1 MDNSLVSSLRKSYEL
16 NELLEE
22 NVSQNPIEQFRTWF
36 KDAIDG
42 DVKEPNAMVLSTI
55 KDGKPSAR
63 VVLLKGFDA
72 EGFTFFTNYESHKGQ
87 QLGGSP
93 YAALTFFWDGLERQ
107 VRIEGEVS
115 KVSEGDSD
123 AYFWSRPIS
132 SQIGAWVSKQSEEVS
147 GRDVLEKSQAF
158 FEEKF
163 KNVSPI
169 PRPPHWGGYVLKP
182 STIEFWQGRP
192 SRLHDRLL
200 YSLEENTWKITRLNP

>member
-36 KDAIDG
+36 KDAFDG

-55 KDGKPSAR
+55 KLGKPSAR

-72 EGFTFFTNYESHKGQ
+72 EGFTFFTNYESHKGK
-87 QLGGSP
+87 QLGDSP
-93 YAALTFFWDGLERQ
+93 FAALTFFWDGLERQ
-107 VRIEGEVS
+107 VRIEGEVK

-163 KNVSPI
+163 KDVSPI
-169 PRPPHWGGYVLKP
+169 PRPPHWGGYILKP
-182 STIEFWQGRP
+182 SLIEFWQGRP
-192 SRLHDRLL
+192 SRLHDRIL